1 MATVKT
7 TEDKPL
13 PTVQE
18 IAEGLKT
25 RFIECAAAAAN
36 EADVNQVMNAVIKDL
51 NAAKREV
58 TLKMMGLDNRWG
70 NWEVDRSNG
79 RNSPI
84 VQYLNEECDQMI
96 GEWVRTA
103 VKEVLT
109 EELRGKMKK
118 EIDAAFRNA
127 LRDAAGY
134 RLRSKIDDHVESFV
148 SDIIK
153 AAANE
158 LREELQLNK

>member
-153 AAANE
+153 DAVDE

>member
-1 MATVKT
+1 MATAKT
-7 TEDKPL
+7 TQDKPL

-18 IAEGLKT
+18 IAEELKT

-70 NWEVDRSNG
+70 KWEVDHCNG
-79 RNSPI
+79 RSSPI
-84 VQYLNEECDQMI
+84 SQYLNEECSRMI
-96 GEWVRTA
+96 GEWVRA
-103 VKEVLT
+103 SIKEVLT
-109 EELRGKMKK
+109 EEMRGKMKK
-118 EIDAAFRNA
+118 EIDAAFRNE
-127 LRDAAGY
+127 LREASGY
-134 RLRSKIDDHVESFV
+134 RIRSQISDHVESFV
-148 SDIIK
+148 NDILK
-153 AAANE
+153 GAADE